1 MWRIQDK
8 FLNLNLIYK
17 LNKKNLFCKFVW
29 TIFHQ
34 IVRQLKRKQAFVLTI
49 KPLLNLYHHQ
59 SWFKFQEQRSLSR
72 AYQVP
77 TDYTNFSGLCLYY
90 RFFIVL
96 FFFSYA
102 LYLIGSWDMG
112 SQCNEKLINQ
122 LKLFQLFRLVE
133 VLEVRPKL
141 FKVSSFWET
150 EESPTLFRCI
160 YN

>member
-1 MWRIQDK
+1 MWRIQDM

-17 LNKKNLFCKFVW
+17 LNKKYIFCKFVW

-34 IVRQLKRKQAFVLTI
+34 IVRQLKGKQAFVLTI

-59 SWFKFQEQRSLSR
+59 SWFKFQEQRSLGR
-72 AYQVP
+72 AYQVL
-77 TDYTNFSGLCLYY
+77 TLIFLVFVCTIASSSFC
-90 RFFIVL
+90 
-96 FFFSYA
+96 FFSNA
-102 LYLIGSWDMG
+102 LYLIGSWDIG

-150 EESPTLFRCI
+150 EESPTLFRCV